1 MEGADLR
8 NSTLDMARFRRTN
21 LTNAILEGAYA
32 YNATFEGAII
42 DGADF
47 TDVMLRKDSI
57 NTLCQVAR
65 GTNSVTGR
73 NTRDTLNCD

>member
-1 MEGADLR
+1 
-8 NSTLDMARFRRTN
+8 RRTN